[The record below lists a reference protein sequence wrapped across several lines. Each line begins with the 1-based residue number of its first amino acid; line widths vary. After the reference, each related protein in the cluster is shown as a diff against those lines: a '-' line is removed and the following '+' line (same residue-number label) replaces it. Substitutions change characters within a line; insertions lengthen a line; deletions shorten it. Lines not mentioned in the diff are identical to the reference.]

1 MDAAPSPHDAVIASA
16 APIVEI
22 AAASAAVVLD
32 AVEDVVIPEPL
43 PAAEPARRSRRDA
56 RADRAAAPVPEIG
69 PEAFAM
75 PEPLPRRA
83 TLRAP
88 RPAPAAEPV
97 VETVL
102 TPVEP
107 FELVE
112 PSVAEPVELVQPAA
126 AEPIVEDRITPFA
139 LIEPSVAEP
148 VEEIATEDAEG
159 AASIADDFEAAAR
172 LFSFTG
178 ETAIITEE
186 PSAPVDEPIIA
197 HAVPRKARRTRG
209 LAFKRIAATSFSI
222 GVFGVVGL
230 MTVGMTTPAEAVA
243 AAGGTTTSA
252 MSVVAPGDV
261 ETEGADA
268 DAIQAYVAPATT
280 EDIAVARSE
289 NYATVSMAEIA
300 RESGI
305 QNFSN
310 LFVNDPTSPIQWPF
324 AVGVPMSYGF
334 GMRSGA
340 MHQGIDFTPGA
351 GSPIQAIADGTVRVA
366 SESGGAYGVHVI
378 IDHIIDGQLVSSHYA
393 HMQYGSLQVVPG
405 QQVTVGT
412 VLGHTGNTGRSFGAH
427 THFEIL
433 QNGTTPIDPLPWLRQ
448 HAGG

>member
-1 MDAAPSPHDAVIASA
+1 MWGREEQSTDATPAPLAAADAALAAV

-32 AVEDVVIPEPL
+32 AVEEVVL
-43 PAAEPARRSRRDA
+43 PEPARRSRRDA
-56 RADRAAAPVPEIG
+56 RAQRAAAPIVEPEIG
-69 PEAFAM
+69 PESFAM

-88 RPAPAAEPV
+88 RIEAASEPV
-97 VETVL
+97 VDTVL
-102 TPVEP
+102 MPVEP

-112 PSVAEPVELVQPAA
+112 PTVVEPIVEAA
-126 AEPIVEDRITPFA
+126 AEPFE
-139 LIEPSVAEP
+139 LIEPVDVEP
-148 VEEIATEDAEG
+148 IEEIMTDDAEDP
-159 AASIADDFEAAAR
+159 ASIADDFEAAAR

-178 ETAIITEE
+178 ETPIISEE
-186 PSAPVDEPIIA
+186 RVAPVEELAVA
-197 HAVPRKARRTRG
+197 HVAARKPRRVTGAV
-209 LAFKRIAATSFSI
+209 FKRVAATSFSI

-243 AAGGTTTSA
+243 AASGSDKTASV
-252 MSVVAPGDV
+252 SVVAPGDV
-261 ETEGADA
+261 EGGDSADA
-268 DAIQAYVAPATT
+268 EAIQAYVAPAST
-280 EDIAVARSE
+280 ENVDVARSE
-289 NYATVSMAEIA
+289 SYATVSMAEIA

-340 MHQGIDFTPGA
+340 MHEGIDFTPGA
-351 GSPIQAIADGTVRVA
+351 GSPVQAIADGTVRVA

-405 QQVTVGT
+405 QKVTVGT
-412 VLGHTGNTGRSFGAH
+412 VVGHTGNTGRSFGAH

-433 QNGTTPIDPLPWLRQ
+433 QNGTTPIDPLPWLRE